1 MLDVRRSRAPYPIAC
16 ETGRRQAA
24 RSTRVSSCGL
34 VVYDAVPRQA
44 SRGFPNTKRQ
54 HNDTEQRSGHQY
66 QRAIGEPGRGS
77 DKPNPLKNVYFGEQ
91 HLHTRASPDAF
102 VIGVRGTWEDAYNWA
117 MGKEIK
123 LSTTGEAIRK
133 STPYDFVTSRPT

>member
-1 MLDVRRSRAPYPIAC
+1 MRASGFIPGCLVLCAALVIA
-16 ETGRRQAA
+16 EASAA
-24 RSTRVSSCGL
+24 
-34 VVYDAVPRQA
+34 D
-44 SRGFPNTKRQ
+44 
-54 HNDTEQRSGHQY
+54 
-66 QRAIGEPGRGS
+66 AIGEPGRSS